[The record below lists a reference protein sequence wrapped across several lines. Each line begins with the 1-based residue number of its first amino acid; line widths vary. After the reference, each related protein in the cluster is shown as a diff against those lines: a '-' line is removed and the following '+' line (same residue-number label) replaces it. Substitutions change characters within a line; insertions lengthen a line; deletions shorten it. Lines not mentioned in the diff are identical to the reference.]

1 MKFKIG
7 QVVHHKMFDYRGVIF
22 GAHIAFKG
30 SDTWYEQVAKSRPPK
45 DKPWYSVLV
54 HGSAQTTYVA
64 ERNLEIE
71 EGALAIEHPVGM
83 ATYLSFRARLQRP
96 ESASAPIHSASGTFN
111 SSGFINPVR
120 IGIIRGW

>member
-7 QVVHHKMFDYRGVIF
+7 QVVHHQMFDYRGVIF
-22 GAHIAFKG
+22 GAHLTFKG
-30 SDTWYEQVAKSRPPK
+30 SETWYEQVAKSRPPK

-71 EGALAIEHPVGM
+71 ASALAIEHPLVPLLFDDLVGGEY
-83 ATYLSFRARLQRP
+83 TRT
-96 ESASAPIHSASGTFN
+96 ASWDGDVPLIPSTIANA
-111 SSGFINPVR
+111 
-120 IGIIRGW
+120 

>member
-7 QVVHHKMFDYRGVIF
+7 QVVHHQMFDYRGVIF
-22 GAHIAFKG
+22 GAHLTFKG
-30 SDTWYEQVAKSRPPK
+30 SETWYEQVAKSRPPK

-71 EGALAIEHPVGM
+71 EGALAIEHPLVPLLFDDLVGGEY
-83 ATYLSFRARLQRP
+83 TRT
-96 ESASAPIHSASGTFN
+96 ASWDGDVPLIPSTIANA
-111 SSGFINPVR
+111 
-120 IGIIRGW
+120 